1 MKNVTRMATTLL
13 RWFAIACA
21 VGGALSLGAGWA
33 HAGEVAESSGAE
45 PAPGSSATDP
55 ARARSEY
62 AAAKQHFEAEEY
74 LEAAKALERAYAH
87 DPQLD
92 YLYQRGH
99 ALRLSGHCEAALA
112 VFAEVEQAVEG
123 SAQRE
128 EVVTW
133 IEHCRRVLDEGAVGS
148 PPPVDP
154 VAPDPS
160 ASSSRPPERP
170 PDRPPP
176 ARRDLA
182 AGLTL
187 GLGSA
192 AVVAGS
198 ALLISSATAARRGG
212 AAENELDY
220 EARVRRSDALE
231 LSGAL
236 VLSAG
241 AVAVVAAIVRY
252 AVLHQRRARLASHV
266 PRGRRVWLV
275 GRGAAIASTGS
286 L

>member
-1 MKNVTRMATTLL
+1 MATTLL

-21 VGGALSLGAGWA
+21 VGGALSSGAGWA
-33 HAGEVAESSGAE
+33 HAGEVAQTRGAE
-45 PAPGSSATDP
+45 PTTGPSAADLE
-55 ARARSEY
+55 RARSEY
-62 AAAKQHFEAEEY
+62 VAAKQHFEAEEY

-99 ALRLSGHCEAALA
+99 ALRLAGHCEAALA

-128 EVVTW
+128 EIVTW
-133 IEHCRRVLDEGAVGS
+133 IEHCRRVLDEGAVGMPS
-148 PPPVDP
+148 PVDP
-154 VAPDPS
+154 VALDPS
-160 ASSSRPPERP
+160 ASPSAPFERP
-170 PDRPPP
+170 PDRPPEPLPP

-198 ALLISSATAARRGG
+198 ALLISSATMARGG
-212 AAENELDY
+212 GATENELDY
-220 EARVRRSDALE
+220 EARVRRSDGLE

-241 AVAVVAAIVRY
+241 AVAVAAAIVRY
-252 AVLHQRRARLASHV
+252 AVLHRRRTRLVFRV
-266 PRGRRVWLV
+266 PGRRRVGLI
-275 GRGAAIASTGS
+275 GRGSVARP
-286 L
+286 